1 MADIIKRELT
11 ALLTERRIDNGFAP
25 VLYERLMSYIE
36 EACGMDEETEINLIV
51 DMTTVMYLSSA
62 GIRTFLSVNKTL
74 KNKLDKNQL
83 VLRNVNE
90 PVIKVLEI
98 TGLLEDFNVI
108 KA

>member
-36 EACGMDEETEINLIV
+36 AACGMDEDREINLIV

>member
-1 MADIIKRELT
+1 MADINKHKLT
-11 ALLTERRIDNGFAP
+11 VLLTERRIDNDFAP

-36 EACGMDEETEINLIV
+36 AACGADEDREINLIV
-51 DMTTVMYLSSA
+51 DMTPVMYLSSA
-62 GIRTFLSVNKTL
+62 GIRTFLSINKKL
-74 KNKLDKNQL
+74 RNKLDKNQL

>member
-11 ALLTERRIDNGFAP
+11 ALLTERRIDNDFAP
-25 VLYERLMSYIE
+25 VLYERLMSCIE
-36 EACGMDEETEINLIV
+36 AACGMDEDREINLIV

-74 KNKLDKNQL
+74 KNKFDKNQL